1 MAEERV
7 QKILAQA
14 GLGSRRANEV
24 LIRSGRV
31 MVNGRKVK
39 LGERA
44 DADIDEI
51 KVDGKVIKVREDFIY
66 IAVNKPRGVISST
79 VSRDGRKTILELT
92 PHKERLY
99 PVGRLDV
106 ESEGLMMLTN
116 DGELTQRLTHPRF
129 AHEKE
134 YRVLVAKQPGER
146 TLETWRNGVVLADGF
161 KTAPARVWVEREKG
175 KGAWLRVV
183 LTEGHKRQIRET
195 ARTLGLPVVSLIR
208 VRMGTLELGNLK
220 AGKWRQLTNQEV
232 GKLKRTEA
240 NLD

>member
-14 GLGSRRANEV
+14 GMGSRRSNEA
-24 LIRSGRV
+24 LIRAGRV
-31 MVNGRKVK
+31 YVNGRKIK

-44 DADIDEI
+44 DAETDEI
-51 KVDGKVIKVREDFIY
+51 RVNGRVIKPKQDFVYVAI
-66 IAVNKPRGVISST
+66 NKPRGVLSTT
-79 VSRDGRKTILELT
+79 VSRDGRKTVIELT
-92 PHKERLY
+92 PHPERLY

-106 ESEGLMMLTN
+106 ESEGLMLLTN

-134 YRVLVAKQPGER
+134 YRVLVARQPSKR
-146 TLETWRNGVVLADGF
+146 TLEAWRNGVVLADGF

-183 LTEGHKRQIRET
+183 LTEGHKRQIRES

-220 AGKWRQLTNQEV
+220 PGKWRQLTDKEV
-232 GKLKRTEA
+232 EKL
-240 NLD
+240 N

>member
-1 MAEERV
+1 
-7 QKILAQA
+7 
-14 GLGSRRANEV
+14 
-24 LIRSGRV
+24 

-92 PHKERLY
+92 PHQERLY

-106 ESEGLMMLTN
+106 ESEGLMLLTN

-220 AGKWRQLTNQEV
+220 AGKWRHLTSKEIV
-232 GKLKRTEA
+232 KLKGMEV
-240 NLD
+240 NPE